1 MDRFRFALALTT
13 ALAILIPA
21 GAAPAVTAY
30 TTDTQETLL
39 RATPSTSGKILL
51 TVPPASGV
59 ELVNPNAYTK
69 VRYKKT
75 DGQMQEGWIPS
86 RFLSQRP
93 PGSSRTRELEAEN
106 ETLKAQLGEVDKEK
120 TELSQKEKELTDKLT
135 KLNAAYEVLKDGSAN
150 YLKLKSE
157 NDSAK
162 ASLTSAQ
169 ENIQT
174 LVQENENLKVS
185 NNVRWFVAG
194 ALVLLSGWFMGWAAA
209 RWRKKRRRTYYY

>member
-174 LVQENENLKVS
+174 LVQKNEKLKLS
-185 NNVRWFVAG
+185 HNMRWFVTG
-194 ALVLLSGWFMGWAAA
+194 PLFLLPGCIIGWAVG
-209 RWRKKRRRTYYY
+209 RRREKRRRTYYY

>member
-1 MDRFRFALALTT
+1 MDRFQFALALAT
-13 ALAILIPA
+13 ALAILIPP
-21 GAAPAVTAY
+21 GVTSAVIAY
-30 TTDTQETLL
+30 TTDTQEIAL

-59 ELVNPNAYTK
+59 ELVNPNAYIK
-69 VRYKKT
+69 VRYQKP
-75 DGQMQEGWIPS
+75 DGKMQEGWIAS
-86 RFLSQRP
+86 RFLSQRS
-93 PGSSRTRELEAEN
+93 PGSSMTRELKAEN
-106 ETLKAQLGEVDKEK
+106 ETLKAQLGEVDKVK

-169 ENIQT
+169 ENIQM
-174 LVQENENLKVS
+174 LVQENENLKLS
-185 NNVRWFVAG
+185 HNVRWFVAG
-194 ALVLLSGWFMGWAAA
+194 AIVLLSGWFMGWATG
-209 RWRKKRRRTYYY
+209 RWRKKKRRTYYY

>member
-75 DGQMQEGWIPS
+75 DGQIEVGWLAL
-86 RFLSQRP
+86 RFLSQLQA
-93 PGSSRTRELEAEN
+93 GSATAKKLEEEN
-106 ETLKAQLGEVDKEK
+106 AALKAQMGEVGKEK

-174 LVQENENLKVS
+174 LVQENENLKLS
-185 NNVRWFVAG
+185 NNIRWFVAG
-194 ALVLLSGWFMGWAAA
+194 AIVLLSGWFMGWAAA

>member
-1 MDRFRFALALTT
+1 MDRFRLALALAT

-21 GAAPAVTAY
+21 GAASAVMAY
-30 TTDTQETLL
+30 TTDTQELVL

-51 TVPPASGV
+51 TVPPSSGV
-59 ELVNPNAYTK
+59 ELVNPNSYTK
-69 VRYKKT
+69 VRYQKP
-75 DGQMQEGWIPS
+75 DGEMQEGWIAS
-86 RFLSQRP
+86 RFLYQRA
-93 PGSSRTRELEAEN
+93 PGSSATRELESEN
-106 ETLKAQLGEVDKEK
+106 ETLKAQLGEVEKEK
-120 TELSQKEKELTDKLT
+120 TELSQKERELTDKLT

-169 ENIQT
+169 ADIQT
-174 LVQENENLKVS
+174 LVQENENLKLS
-185 NNVRWFVAG
+185 HNIRWFVAG
-194 ALVLLSGWFMGWAAA
+194 AIVLLSGWFIGWATG

>member
-1 MDRFRFALALTT
+1 MDRFRSALALAA

-21 GAAPAVTAY
+21 GALLAVTEY
-30 TTDTQETLL
+30 TTDTQELPL
-39 RATPSTSGKILL
+39 RATPSTSGKTLL
-51 TVPPASGV
+51 NVPPASGV

-162 ASLTSAQ
+162 ASLTNAQ

-185 NNVRWFVAG
+185 QNIRWFVTG
-194 ALVLLSGWFMGWAAA
+194 ALVLLCGWFIGWATGKW
-209 RWRKKRRRTYYY
+209 RRKKKGTYYY